1 MVTRRQYLLDARFG
15 VILAGDRL
23 VLERAAAALE
33 DPVWGVWFGRKS
45 CIPAEPVFADLFE
58 TRTRKPERASD
69 WRRIHRA
76 IHHRFRSE
84 RLRRRHGLYQR
95 PAGQLWRRH
104 QQRPGQAPVRRAP
117 HQARSGSRQS
127 KIGNRKSKIASCL
140 SLKNH
145 RLETLT
151 PAKDRWTPIYLEHGR
166 LEVDDSSIKW
176 IGADRLVY
184 RLPVATL
191 SAVLLGPGTTVTH
204 AAMKACADSN
214 TPVCW
219 IGEEGMR
226 FYAFGITPN
235 HDNLMPR
242 KHAAAW
248 ADKKKRAEIARRMFV
263 QRFPGVDVQAY
274 SVTELRGMEGLRV
287 RAKYAELGQQ
297 YGVTWKGR
305 NYDKSNWNLADNIN
319 RALSTANASLYA
331 LCAAVLCSLG
341 YLPSL
346 GFVHDGGTLPFIY
359 DVADLYKEITSFP
372 AAFQAMRQDAQ

>member
-1 MVTRRQYLLDARFG
+1 LAFAF
-15 VILAGDRL
+15 VIM
-23 VLERAAAALE
+23 
-33 DPVWGVWFGRKS
+33 P
-45 CIPAEPVFADLFE
+45 IFE
-58 TRTRKPERASD
+58 KP
-69 WRRIHRA
+69 
-76 IHHRFRSE
+76 
-84 RLRRRHGLYQR
+84 
-95 PAGQLWRRH
+95 P
-104 QQRPGQAPVRRAP
+104 
-117 HQARSGSRQS
+117 
-127 KIGNRKSKIASCL
+127 
-140 SLKNH
+140 
-145 RLETLT
+145 LETLT

-184 RLPVATL
+184 HLPVATL

-219 IGEEGMR
+219 IGEDGMR

-235 HDNLMPR
+235 HDNSMPR

-248 ADKKKRAEIARRMFV
+248 ADKKKRADIARRMFAR
-263 QRFPGVDVQAY
+263 RFSGVDVQAY

-305 NYDKSNWNLADNIN
+305 NYNKSNWNLADNIN
-319 RALSTANASLYA
+319 RALSVANASLYA

-341 YLPSL
+341 YVPSL
-346 GFVHDGGTLPFIY
+346 GFIHEGGMLPFVY
-359 DVADLYKEITSFP
+359 DVADLYKEVITLP
-372 AAFQAMRQDAQ
+372 VAFQAICQDPDDRGELVRTLLKERVEQEKLLQRIPKDLEELLA